1 MGDVTRVAKEALDG
15 QRVIK
20 VFNAQEQEARDFE
33 KVNEHNRRSNMKL
46 IAARATSNP
55 VVQFIASLAL
65 GGILWMALRQIATG
79 TLALGY
85 VHGVPHRVAAD
96 HRAAASG

>member
-1 MGDVTRVAKEALDG
+1 MGDVTRVVKEALDG

-55 VVQFIASLAL
+55 VVQFIASLASAACC
-65 GGILWMALRQIATG
+65 GWRCARSDG
-79 TLALGY
+79 TA
-85 VHGVPHRVAAD
+85 
-96 HRAAASG
+96 

>member
-1 MGDVTRVAKEALDG
+1 MGDVTRVVKEALDG

-46 IAARATSNP
+46 IAAQAPPATRWCSSSP
-55 VVQFIASLAL
+55 RSASAACC
-65 GGILWMALRQIATG
+65 GWRWCRSDRQAT
-79 TLALGY
+79 
-85 VHGVPHRVAAD
+85 
-96 HRAAASG
+96 